1 MASVIWI
8 VIVALPALAFVLWPL
23 LRRGTSEIGLLPIP
37 YDRRDELA
45 EEKRA
50 IYRALKE
57 LDFDHEA
64 GHLSEGDY
72 EAIRSRYEGRAAQIL
87 KELDAIEASSPKSER
102 PSPRQPEKGFSET
115 PGRPWTRRPATLIAG
130 ALTLMVF
137 GVALGL
143 GLARYSQ
150 PDREAPPPVSLPQAL
165 VDPSQPVTPE
175 ALRSMLEAARQ
186 SLFAGRYQEAIAAY
200 QAVLKRDP
208 KNVDAITHM
217 GLIVATGGHGDSA
230 LEAFDRALS
239 LDPNYPP
246 AYLYRGQVLY
256 ETKQDYKGAI
266 QAWEKFIQLV
276 PEEENKDMA
285 RRMIREAKARLASQP
300 K

>member
-1 MASVIWI
+1 MASAIWI

-23 LRRGTSEIGLLPIP
+23 LRRGTSQAGLLPIP
-37 YDRRDELA
+37 YDRWDELA

-64 GHLSEGDY
+64 GHLSDGDY
-72 EAIRSRYEGRAAQIL
+72 EAIRSRYESRAAQVL
-87 KELDAIEASSPKSER
+87 KELDTIETSRPKSER
-102 PSPRQPEKGFSET
+102 LSPGQPEKSVSEA

-130 ALTLMVF
+130 ALALMVF

-143 GLARYSQ
+143 GVARYSQ
-150 PDREAPPPVSLPQAL
+150 PDPAAPPPVSLPQAL
-165 VDPSQPVTPE
+165 IDPSRPITPE
-175 ALRSMLEAARQ
+175 ALKSMLDAARQ

-200 QAVLKRDP
+200 QAVLERDP

-217 GLIVATGGHGDSA
+217 GLIVATGGHGDQA
-230 LEAFDRALS
+230 LQAFDRAIS

-246 AYLYRGQVLY
+246 AHLYRGQVLY
-256 ETKQDYKGAI
+256 ETKQDYRGAI
-266 QAWEKFIQLV
+266 QSWEKFVRLV
-276 PEEENKDMA
+276 PEEENKALA
-285 RRMIREAKARLASQP
+285 RRMIQEARDRLASQA

>member
-1 MASVIWI
+1 MAAAIWI

-23 LRRGTSEIGLLPIP
+23 LRRGTSETGLLPIS
-37 YDRRDELA
+37 YDRWDELS

-64 GHLSEGDY
+64 GHLSDGDY

-87 KELDAIEASSPKSER
+87 KELDAIEASRPKSER
-102 PSPRQPEKGFSET
+102 PKPEKGVSEA

-130 ALTLMVF
+130 ALALMVF

-143 GLARYSQ
+143 GVARYSQ
-150 PDREAPPPVSLPQAL
+150 PDRAAQPPVSLPPAPA
-165 VDPSQPVTPE
+165 DPSQPITSD

-230 LEAFDRALS
+230 LEAFQKAIA
-239 LDPNYPP
+239 LDPSYPP

-256 ETKQDYKGAI
+256 ETKQDYRGAI

-276 PEEENKDMA
+276 PEEENKELA
-285 RRMIREAKARLASQP
+285 RRMIQEAKARLASQA